1 VISGLAQ
8 QAGGGQGRRK
18 PSGISVIE
26 IQDLYKYYGEQRA
39 VGPVSASIKEGE
51 IVGLLGLNGAGK
63 TTTLRILAC
72 DLLPTSGSVRV
83 GGLDV
88 VERPHEVRGKVGYLP
103 DRPPL
108 YDDMT
113 VHEYLSY
120 AARLRRVRGPQVEK
134 RVLDVEELTELGSVR
149 GKLIGALSHGYRQR
163 IGIAQAIVHQ
173 PALVVLDE
181 PIAGLDPIQIVEM
194 RELVRSLRGEHTVV
208 ISSHILHEISETC
221 DRILVIQEGA
231 ISWAG
236 TEADLSKKFLQG
248 LRVRLSLRVPDRTG
262 AEALAAARSVVEAVP
277 SVREVSERESGESDG
292 SVVGF
297 EITADTDV
305 REELCRTLVTKGIG
319 VLEVTRQR
327 DLEATFR
334 ELVGEPEGPGAA
346 RRRAKRKRGESQEA
360 AAEPAASESA
370 SGGSSEAT
378 ETKEDAS

>member
-1 VISGLAQ
+1 
-8 QAGGGQGRRK
+8 
-18 PSGISVIE
+18 VIE

-39 VGPVSASIKEGE
+39 VGPVSASIQEGE

-72 DLLPTSGSVRV
+72 DLLPTSGNVRV

-120 AARLRRVRGPQVEK
+120 AARLRKVRTPLVEK
-134 RVLDVEELTELGSVR
+134 RVNDVEELTELGDKR
-149 GKLIGALSHGYRQR
+149 HKLIGTLSHGYRQR

-173 PALVVLDE
+173 PAFVVLDE
-181 PIAGLDPIQIVEM
+181 PIAGLDPVQIVEM

-208 ISSHILHEISETC
+208 VSSHILHEISETC

-231 ISWAG
+231 IRWAG
-236 TEADLSKKFLQG
+236 TENELSGQLKQG
-248 LRVRLSLRVPDRTG
+248 MRVRLSLRVPERSG
-262 AEALAAARSVVEAVP
+262 AEAIGIARGIVEALP
-277 SVREVSERESGESDG
+277 SVREVAERDAGEGDNAVIGLEVS
-292 SVVGF
+292 
-297 EITADTDV
+297 ADTDV
-305 REELCRTLVTKGIG
+305 REEICRALVEKRIG

-327 DLEATFR
+327 DLETNFR
-334 ELVGEPEGPGAA
+334 ALVGEPEAAGAA
-346 RRRAKRKRGESQEA
+346 RRRTKRKRDGAPEA
-360 AAEPAASESA
+360 APAVETRAEAPAETGAS
-370 SGGSSEAT
+370 

>member
-1 VISGLAQ
+1 M
-8 QAGGGQGRRK
+8 
-18 PSGISVIE
+18 IE

-39 VGPVSASIKEGE
+39 VGPVSASIQEGE

-134 RVLDVEELTELGSVR
+134 RVADVEELTELGNVR

-173 PALVVLDE
+173 PAFVVLDE

-231 ISWAG
+231 IAWAG

-262 AEALAAARSVVEAVP
+262 PDALSTARSIVEAVP
-277 SVREVSERESGESDG
+277 SVREISERDSGENDAA
-292 SVVGF
+292 VVGL

-305 REELCRTLVTKGIG
+305 REELCRALVTKGIG

-334 ELVGEPEGPGAA
+334 ELVGEPEGAGAA
-346 RRRAKRKRGESQEA
+346 RRRAKRKRGASQEA
-360 AAEPAASESA
+360 PAASEGA
-370 SGGSSEAT
+370 GGDSSEAVT
-378 ETKEDAS
+378 ETKEEAS